1 MPDNPSLVLIGSGGH
16 ARSCIDVIELQRK
29 YCLYGLIGKSSEVGD
44 EVHGYSVIGSDLD
57 LREVGLSVEYALVAV
72 GHIKNVELRLKLID
86 QVKAAG
92 FKLATI
98 VSPLAYVSPT
108 ASLGRGTII
117 MHHALINSSASI
129 GENCIINSK
138 TLVEHDV
145 TVGDCCHISTG
156 AVLNGGVT
164 IGDRTFVGSSAV
176 IMEGIVV
183 PTDSIVGMGEK
194 VKRQLPRDESA

>member
-1 MPDNPSLVLIGSGGH
+1 MSDNPSLVLIGSGGH
-16 ARSCIDVIELQRK
+16 ARSCIDVIELQNK
-29 YCLYGLIGKSSEVGD
+29 YCLYGLIGKHSEVGD
-44 EVHGYSVIGSDLD
+44 EVLGYSVIGSDLD
-57 LREVGLSVEYALVAV
+57 LGEVGHSVEYALVAV
-72 GHIKNVELRLKLID
+72 GHIKNVEQRLRLID

-108 ASLGRGTII
+108 ASLGMGTII

-138 TLVEHDV
+138 TLIEHDV

-176 IMEGIVV
+176 IKEGVV
-183 PTDSIVGMGEK
+183 VHRDSIVGMGEK
-194 VKRQLPRDESA
+194 VKGHLLREESF